1 MKTPA
6 HFDVSKEV
14 VIQVESS
21 KTWNWCCSASRRSS
35 RREGDM
41 GVCGVAVLTL
51 FSMRYCGKEQLVLR
65 CCGVAVLRCC
75 GVAVLR

>member
-1 MKTPA
+1 
-6 HFDVSKEV
+6 
-14 VIQVESS
+14 
-21 KTWNWCCSASRRSS
+21 
-35 RREGDM
+35 M

-75 GVAVLR
+75 GDLKAYGVRCL